1 VPFPHHDGSELYV
14 SNRAP
19 KLGEKVTL
27 KVRVPKKDPARHL
40 FIRIL
45 QDGEPVTYPLKN
57 TRSTKIENWW
67 QVSVE
72 IVSPITNYR
81 FLLRDGKN
89 FRWLNAAG
97 VFARDVVDHFDFK
110 VIANYD
116 APSWLQNAIFY
127 QIFPDRFAKSDLA
140 RERPNWAI
148 PRKWNDIPALNQK
161 DVSQEFYGGDFGGV
175 EKKLDHLSSLGVNAI
190 YFTPIFASRSNHR
203 YDASSFDEADPLLGG
218 DKALIKLRKTA
229 QKSGIRVMSDLTTNH
244 CGLGHPWIQEALA
257 NPKSDKRDF
266 FYWSKK
272 SKWGYVGWWNVKSL
286 PKLNF
291 SSKNLRTLLWEG
303 EKSIVRRWLREPFGM
318 SGWRIDVGN
327 MTGRYYE
334 DNFNREIARGIRKA
348 MYETNPDAWLVAE
361 NADFFAE
368 DLDGFG
374 WHGTMNYNGFTKPIW
389 YWLNGEDEKLRDSFG
404 MPAPLPIIEG
414 TAMAEM
420 MQQFAAGIPWRSLI
434 ASMILLG
441 SHDRARFHTVVKK
454 DIHKNIAGVTL
465 LMSYPGVPSIFAGD
479 EIGLEGYWGENG
491 RRTIDWDHPDKW
503 NSELLFDYIELI
515 KIRRASH
522 ALACGGIR
530 WIHITKDS
538 LAYLRESKKETVLV
552 YVSRKGVRE
561 KIDLSQFGYSIKKT
575 LFGPKASGKTLS
587 INTKNAVGGMWQ
599 LS

>member
-1 VPFPHHDGSELYV
+1 
-14 SNRAP
+14 
-19 KLGEKVTL
+19 
-27 KVRVPKKDPARHL
+27 
-40 FIRIL
+40 
-45 QDGEPVTYPLKN
+45 
-57 TRSTKIENWW
+57 
-67 QVSVE
+67 
-72 IVSPITNYR
+72 
-81 FLLRDGKN
+81 
-89 FRWLNAAG
+89 
-97 VFARDVVDHFDFK
+97 
-110 VIANYD
+110 
-116 APSWLQNAIFY
+116 
-127 QIFPDRFAKSDLA
+127 
-140 RERPNWAI
+140 
-148 PRKWNDIPALNQK
+148 
-161 DVSQEFYGGDFGGV
+161 
-175 EKKLDHLSSLGVNAI
+175 
-190 YFTPIFASRSNHR
+190 
-203 YDASSFDEADPLLGG
+203 
-218 DKALIKLRKTA
+218 
-229 QKSGIRVMSDLTTNH
+229 
-244 CGLGHPWIQEALA
+244 
-257 NPKSDKRDF
+257 
-266 FYWSKK
+266 
-272 SKWGYVGWWNVKSL
+272 
-286 PKLNF
+286 
-291 SSKNLRTLLWEG
+291 
-303 EKSIVRRWLREPFGM
+303 
-318 SGWRIDVGN
+318 
-327 MTGRYYE
+327 
-334 DNFNREIARGIRKA
+334 
-348 MYETNPDAWLVAE
+348 
-361 NADFFAE
+361 
-368 DLDGFG
+368 
-374 WHGTMNYNGFTKPIW
+374 
-389 YWLNGEDEKLRDSFG
+389 